1 MKKIRWVVVILGATL
16 FLLSMWQI
24 LAASS
29 GLEIVKVNSADPPMT
44 FISPADGDADTRP
57 LVLIGHGFAG
67 SRVIMYG
74 FALTFAHA
82 GYHVALWDFEGHG
95 TNSEPMS
102 LDVQRDSLVEDVEA
116 VLMDANERG
125 ITGSG
130 QPAILGHSMGSGV
143 ALDFGVRHPETV
155 ATVAVSPVSRT
166 VTINLPKNLLLLAGS
181 NEAAFVKTA
190 EELLVDAG
198 GAGGNPKNGTA
209 RMLVVIPIVEHV
221 SILFA
226 PQAHHAARAWVEAVS
241 GTQPGASSYT
251 DRRILWYGLGLVGA
265 LMVIMGLGPLLV
277 DPLTNI
283 QPRTPLWRRV
293 AALVVGVIGGTFV
306 LWVLN
311 LFGVQLQTFMGLLVG
326 GYVLVWCGV
335 VGIIFW
341 LVLWQRPEGVTG
353 RKTLVALV
361 IFTGLWF
368 GIGLLGQLVWL
379 QWLLIPKR
387 LVIWLLGGVL
397 LIPLFM
403 ALAEMVHGSG
413 TLGRIGWWLFY
424 SLVLAGGLVLVITL
438 NPSLGV
444 LGLILPLLPA
454 LFGFHA
460 LAAGPYRHRW
470 SFALSG
476 ALFLSWVIAA
486 VFPLANIH

>member
-1 MKKIRWVVVILGATL
+1 MKNVRWVIVIIGSTL
-16 FLLSMWQI
+16 FLLSVWQI

-29 GLEIVKVNSADPPMT
+29 GLEVIKVNSADPPVT
-44 FISPADGDADTRP
+44 LVSSADGDAENRP

-82 GYHVALWDFEGHG
+82 GYNIALWDFEGHG

-102 LDVQRDSLVEDVEA
+102 LDVQRDRLVEDAEA
-116 VLMDANERG
+116 VLMGANEHG
-125 ITGSG
+125 LAEQG
-130 QPAILGHSMGSGV
+130 QIAILGHSMGSGV
-143 ALDFGVRHPETV
+143 ALDFGVRHPETA
-155 ATVAVSPVSRT
+155 ATVAVSPVRRT
-166 VTINLPKNLLLLAGS
+166 VTTTSPKNLLLMAGS
-181 NEAAFVKTA
+181 QEPAFLRTA
-190 EELLVDAG
+190 EDLLVEAG
-198 GAGGNPKNGTA
+198 GAGGDPTDGTA
-209 RMLVVIPIVEHV
+209 RQLVVIPGVEHV

-226 PQAHHAARAWVEAVS
+226 PQAHRAARVWLEAVF
-241 GTQPGASSYT
+241 GTQPGASAYT

-265 LMVIMGLGPLLV
+265 LMVIMGLAPLLV

-293 AALVVGVIGGTFV
+293 AALVVGVVGGTLV

-311 LFGVQLQTFMGLLVG
+311 LLVVQLQTFMGLLVG
-326 GYVLVWCGV
+326 GYVLVWFGV
-335 VGIIFW
+335 VGVMCW

-353 RKTLVALV
+353 RKTLIALV
-361 IFTGLWF
+361 IFAGLWV
-368 GIGLLGQLVWL
+368 GVGLLGQLVWL

-387 LVIWLLGGVL
+387 LVLWLMGGVL

-403 ALAEMVHGSG
+403 ALAEMVRGSG
-413 TLGRIGWWLFY
+413 TLGRIGWWLLY
-424 SLVLAGGLVLVITL
+424 SLILAGGLVLVITL

-454 LFGFHA
+454 VFGFHA

-486 VFPLANIH
+486 VFPLV